1 MQSLGPHT
9 IIYVSDDGDEQEINI
24 SINFLGQEPRDLG
37 EGVNYASE
45 VGEVFVQF
53 QDGERRLPISA
64 DNTLALVGV
73 GIMIGEAYIRGI
85 CLREGG
91 SVYRHLVG
99 DCEGAGRMF
108 R

>member
-1 MQSLGPHT
+1 
-9 IIYVSDDGDEQEINI
+9 
-24 SINFLGQEPRDLG
+24 
-37 EGVNYASE
+37 
-45 VGEVFVQF
+45 
-53 QDGERRLPISA
+53 
-64 DNTLALVGV
+64 
-73 GIMIGEAYIRGI
+73 MIGEAYIRGI